1 MGIVNKILHLILM
14 FVFIVS
20 NGQASND
27 TVFFSGQPFVKHI
40 VDTGQSLSKIA
51 KIYNVTTDQI
61 KNSNEL
67 GKKLF
72 YQQLL
77 YIPIYLSN
85 TTSIVDSLDNLND
98 TTQNFKP
105 AKVALILPYYLKEND
120 SILNFTSDS
129 NYFSQ
134 KFYSKSSRAL
144 SFHLGVELAIDSLE
158 KSGKKIDLQVFD
170 SNQDSTEVF
179 NLIES
184 NRLSIFDV
192 IIGPIYSDLFSILC
206 KKYGN
211 DTTKI
216 LISPLSRISNNIK
229 YPSVRKIALT
239 DNSQTKVMFDYIVK
253 TKFEK
258 DIIILRDEKNVQ
270 LSTDLTKKF
279 NSVNKLV
286 RNIKIEDYS
295 EIYSDY
301 DSIPNHVII
310 VLSKNKAAIT
320 RLLSKIS
327 SIGVPNSIFTFES
340 VHNYSNLDVNMLVKL
355 NLHFPHSRLI
365 DLKNTYDFSFLKNYE
380 EKYKTN
386 VFGYTKTGYDI
397 IMHFFGDSDIFRFK
411 EEKNGYKENVFVPL
425 FNLSDYEFNRLN

>member
-1 MGIVNKILHLILM
+1 MGIVKKILHLILM

-27 TVFFSGQPFVKHI
+27 TVFFSGQPFVKHV

-67 GKKLF
+67 GSKLF

-85 TTSIVDSLDNLND
+85 TTSIADSIDNLID
-98 TTQNFKP
+98 TIQNLKP

-120 SILNFTSDS
+120 SILNLTSDS
-129 NYFSQ
+129 NYFSN

-158 KSGKKIDLQVFD
+158 KSGKKVDLKVFD

-184 NRLSIFDV
+184 NRLSVFDV

-286 RNIKIEDYS
+286 RNMKIEDYS

-301 DSIPNHVII
+301 DSIPDQVII
-310 VLSKNKAAIT
+310 VLSKNKASIT

-365 DLKNTYDFSFLKNYE
+365 DLKNIYDLNFLKNYE

>member
-1 MGIVNKILHLILM
+1 MGIVKKILHLILM

-27 TVFFSGQPFVKHI
+27 TVFFSGQPFVKHV

-67 GKKLF
+67 GSKLF
-72 YQQLL
+72 YKQLL

-85 TTSIVDSLDNLND
+85 TTSIADSLDNLID
-98 TTQNFKP
+98 TIQNLKP
-105 AKVALILPYYLKEND
+105 TKVALILPYYLKEND
-120 SILNFTSDS
+120 SILNLTSDS
-129 NYFSQ
+129 NYFSN

-184 NRLSIFDV
+184 NRLSVFDV

-286 RNIKIEDYS
+286 RNMKIEDYS
-295 EIYSDY
+295 EIFSDY
-301 DSIPNHVII
+301 DSIPDQVII

-365 DLKNTYDFSFLKNYE
+365 DLKNIYDLNFLKNYE

-425 FNLSDYEFNRLN
+425 FNLSDYEFNRVN

>member
-85 TTSIVDSLDNLND
+85 TTSIADSLDNLID
-98 TTQNFKP
+98 TIQNLKP

-120 SILNFTSDS
+120 SILNLTSDS
-129 NYFSQ
+129 NYFSN

-184 NRLSIFDV
+184 NRLSVFDV

-286 RNIKIEDYS
+286 RNMKIEDYS

-301 DSIPNHVII
+301 DSIPDQVII
-310 VLSKNKAAIT
+310 VLSKNKASIT

>member
-1 MGIVNKILHLILM
+1 MGIVKKILHLILM

-20 NGQASND
+20 SGQASND
-27 TVFFSGQPFVKHI
+27 TVFFSGQPFVKHV

-67 GKKLF
+67 GSKLF

-77 YIPIYLSN
+77 YVPIYLSN
-85 TTSIVDSLDNLND
+85 TTSIADSLDNLID

-105 AKVALILPYYLKEND
+105 AKVALILPYYLIEND
-120 SILNFTSDS
+120 SILNLTSDS
-129 NYFSQ
+129 NYFSD

-158 KSGKKIDLQVFD
+158 KSGKTIDLQVFD

-179 NLIES
+179 DLIES
-184 NRLSIFDV
+184 DKLSIFDV

-239 DNSQTKVMFDYIVK
+239 DASQTKVMFDYIAK
-253 TKFEK
+253 NKFEK
-258 DIIILRDEKNVQ
+258 DIIILRDEKNVK
-270 LSTDLTKKF
+270 LSINLTKKF
-279 NSVNKLV
+279 NSANKLV
-286 RNIKIEDYS
+286 RNMKIEDYS
-295 EIYSDY
+295 EIFSDY
-301 DSIPNHVII
+301 DSIPDQVII
-310 VLSKNKAAIT
+310 VLSKNKASIT

-340 VHNYSNLDVNMLVKL
+340 VHSYSNLDVNMLVKL

-365 DLKNTYDFSFLKNYE
+365 DLKNIYDLSFLKNYE

>member
-1 MGIVNKILHLILM
+1 MGIVKKILHLILM

-27 TVFFSGQPFVKHI
+27 TVFFSGQPFVKHV

-67 GKKLF
+67 GSKLF

-85 TTSIVDSLDNLND
+85 TTSIADSLDNLID
-98 TTQNFKP
+98 TIQNLKP

-120 SILNFTSDS
+120 SILNLTSDS
-129 NYFSQ
+129 NYFSN

-144 SFHLGVELAIDSLE
+144 SFHLGVELAIDSLQ
-158 KSGKKIDLQVFD
+158 KSGKKIDLKVFD
-170 SNQDSTEVF
+170 SNQDSIEVF

-184 NRLSIFDV
+184 NRLSVFDV

-216 LISPLSRISNNIK
+216 LISPLSRISYNIK

-239 DNSQTKVMFDYIVK
+239 DASQTKVMFDYIAK
-253 TKFEK
+253 NKFEK
-258 DIIILRDEKNVQ
+258 DIIIIRDEKNVK
-270 LSTDLTKKF
+270 LSVNLTKKF

-286 RNIKIEDYS
+286 RNMKIEDYS
-295 EIYSDY
+295 EIFSDY
-301 DSIPNHVII
+301 DSIPDQVII
-310 VLSKNKAAIT
+310 VLSKNKASIT

-365 DLKNTYDFSFLKNYE
+365 DLKNIYDLSFLKNYE

-397 IMHFFGDSDIFRFK
+397 IMHFFGDSDIFRFE

-425 FNLSDYEFNRLN
+425 FNLSDYEFNRVN